1 MCGNYIETK
10 DGRRKFCDG
19 CRDARKHLFD
29 RNAAQAFR
37 RRARQRRLAEQE
49 ELDGLRTENEILREQ
64 VKNLKAILRGSYE
77 KTETEE
83 SEQW

>member
-1 MCGNYIETK
+1 MEKACKMCGMPILCRDN
-10 DGRRKFCDG
+10 RRKYCAE
-19 CRDARKHLFD
+19 CAEARKHFFD

-64 VKNLKAILRGSYE
+64 VKNLRAILRGSYE
-77 KTETEE
+77 KTET
-83 SEQW
+83 